1 MKRYCLL
8 LLMTIL
14 VSGIAYPVLAQEDTT
29 RHVTEVSQKKTSDTS
44 WWRTASPSKISRTD
58 GLLEIYNIMGVRV
71 YNRRIKAG
79 THTFTLNLPKGYYI
93 IKIGKI
99 TKKVAIR

>member
-14 VSGIAYPVLAQEDTT
+14 VSGVACPVLAQEDTT
-29 RHVTEVSQKKTSDTS
+29 RHVTEVPQKKPQIKLVENSITIEDL
-44 WWRTASPSKISRTD
+44 PGN
-58 GLLEIYNIMGVRV
+58 GLLEIFNIMGVRV
-71 YNRRIKAG
+71 YSRRMSAG
-79 THTFTLNLPKGYYI
+79 THTYTLNLPKGYYI

>member
-8 LLMTIL
+8 LLVTIL
-14 VSGIAYPVLAQEDTT
+14 VSGIACPAVAQQDTT
-29 RHVTEVSQKKTSDTS
+29 RQITEVSQKKPQIKLVENS
-44 WWRTASPSKISRTD
+44 ISIEDLPND